1 MYKLVF
7 DKKVIKDL
15 KQIDSVW
22 QKKIL
27 DKMNEILVIS
37 PYDGKRLVGN
47 MSNFYRIR
55 VGDYRIIYEVIEDI
69 VTVEIIKIGHRK
81 EVY

>member
-27 DKMNEILVIS
+27 DKINEVLVTV

-47 MSNFYRIR
+47 MSNFYRIL
-55 VGDYRIIYEVIEDI
+55 VGDYRIIYEIIEDV

>member
-1 MYKLVF
+1 MYNLVF

-27 DKMNEILVIS
+27 DKINEVLVIA

-55 VGDYRIIYEVIEDI
+55 VGDYRIIYEIIED
-69 VTVEIIKIGHRK
+69 VVSVEIIKIGHRK
-81 EVY
+81 EIY

>member
-7 DKKVIKDL
+7 DKKIIKDL

-27 DKMNEILVIS
+27 DKINEILLIS

-55 VGDYRIIYEVIEDI
+55 VGDYRIIYEIIEDV

>member
-7 DKKVIKDL
+7 DKKIVKDL
-15 KQIDSVW
+15 KQIDNVW

-27 DKMNEILVIS
+27 DKINEILLIS

-55 VGDYRIIYEVIEDI
+55 VGDYRIIYEIIEDV

>member
-1 MYKLVF
+1 MYNLVF

-15 KQIDSVW
+15 KQIASLW

-27 DKMNEILVIS
+27 DKINEILVIS

-55 VGDYRIIYEVIEDI
+55 VGDYRIIYEIIEDV
-69 VTVEIIKIGHRK
+69 VTVEIIKIVHRK